1 MWWLIMK
8 VDIHV
13 DTRAAERYL
22 TTVQRKQIPFAA
34 SLALNKTADQVRGAL
49 TDAMSVFDRPKAVTR
64 KGVYVR
70 RSHKTALTAEVGLK
84 SRASGAPPV
93 DEYLAA
99 NIVGTLPRRKDKRS
113 EILLRNAGVLPPGMQ
128 ARPGPGAR
136 LDQYGNMSRGQIVQI
151 VSFFRAFGSVNA
163 SGRRPKS
170 GATTRSVVLNAPKV
184 RKKSSAIFFATK
196 TGIWQRRGKR
206 IAQVLTFIN
215 PQTYKKRYDF
225 RRTAEHVVRKRFRAN
240 YEAALGRALATAR

>member
-1 MWWLIMK
+1 MQ
-8 VDIHV
+8 VDIRV

-22 TTVQRKQIPFAA
+22 TTVQRKHIPFAA

-49 TDAMSVFDRPKAVTR
+49 TDEMSVFDRPKSATR
-64 KGVYVR
+64 KGVYAT
-70 RSHKTALTAEVGLK
+70 RSRKTSLSADVGLK
-84 SRASGAPPV
+84 SRASGAAPV

-99 NIVGTLPRRKDKRS
+99 NLVGALPRRKDKRA

-128 ARPGPGAR
+128 LRPGKGAR

-151 VSFFRAFGSVNA
+151 VSFFRAFGSIKE

-170 GATTRSVVLNAPKV
+170 GDASGSAVLNAPKV
-184 RKKSSAIFFATK
+184 RKKSSAIFFTTK
-196 TGIWQRRGKR
+196 TGVWQRSGKKV
-206 IAQVLTFIN
+206 AQVLTFIH
-215 PQTYKKRYDF
+215 PQTYKKSYDF
-225 RRTAEHVVRKRFRAN
+225 RRTAEHVARKQFRTN